1 MRIVL
6 LGPPG
11 SGKGTQA
18 TRLAKRLAIPQ
29 LSTGD
34 MLRGA
39 VAAGTSTGKKAKAA
53 MERGE
58 LVPDELVVAVVAERI
73 SRADA
78 ENGFILDGFPR
89 TVGQAIALDDMLRI
103 RGLNIDCALELK
115 VDERALLDRI
125 LNRAKEALTNGRCVR
140 SDDTEDALTVRLKE
154 YREQTEPLTDYYHAR
169 GILKSI
175 DGLQPISSVA
185 TSLLEALNT
194 ALPSHALLTR
204 QAARGHAV

>member
-18 TRLAKRLAIPQ
+18 TQLAERLALPQ

-34 MLRGA
+34 MLRSA
-39 VAAGTSTGKKAKAA
+39 VAAGTSTGRKANAA

-58 LVPDELVVAVVAERI
+58 LVSDELVVTIVAERI

-78 ENGFILDGFPR
+78 KNGFILDGFPR
-89 TVGQAIALDDMLRI
+89 TVGQAIALDTILRV
-103 RGLNIDCALELK
+103 RGLNINCVLELK
-115 VDERALLDRI
+115 VDEGVLLDRI
-125 LNRAKEALTNGRCVR
+125 LNRAKEALRNGRSAR
-140 SDDTEDALTVRLKE
+140 SDDTEDALTVRLRE
-154 YREQTEPLTDYYHAR
+154 YREQTEPLTGYYYAR

-175 DGLQPISSVA
+175 DGLQPINSVA

-194 ALPSHALLTR
+194 ALPSHALFTR
-204 QAARGHAV
+204 QAAPGYAV